1 MNRWTVEQHRAYRA
15 NLQAVTGRE
24 ATRVAEP
31 WTVLDDLT
39 LRDDPGTIHARA
51 RKLRRT
57 YYACQARLAILR
69 DPYSEPALRLERFDT
84 PRGRLTA

>member
-1 MNRWTVEQHRAYRA
+1 MNRWTSEQHRAYRA
-15 NLQAVTGRE
+15 QLQAVTGRS
-24 ATRVAEP
+24 AARVAEP

-39 LRDDPGTIHARA
+39 LRDDPSTLVARA
-51 RKLRRT
+51 HKLQRT

-69 DPYSEPALRLERFDT
+69 DPRSSAALRLERFDT